1 MKEEKSMM
9 VRRLRMSA
17 AFRKATCDQVL
28 LNYFIS
34 KRSWQTRNNSYRVRS
49 YVVCLASV
57 SLRFWSKES
66 REERNSKTW
75 RKMVRVKER
84 GEGEEESRGSLNV
97 PHMNLLVFVNT
108 LWQECMKGP
117 LLSSLHD

>member
-1 MKEEKSMM
+1 M
-9 VRRLRMSA
+9 LA
-17 AFRKATCDQVL
+17 AFRQATCDQVL
-28 LNYFIS
+28 LNYFIL

-57 SLRFWSKES
+57 SLRFRSKES
-66 REERNSKTW
+66 REERESKTE

-84 GEGEEESRGSLNV
+84 GEGEGESRGSLNV
-97 PHMNLLVFVNT
+97 PRMNLLFFVNT

-117 LLSSLHD
+117 LLPSLHD